1 MPLRKPI
8 GNRDAQAGLLQH
20 TCLVATKR
28 NVHEALDKIE
38 QLWSPHVV
46 GEVNDY
52 HVKVANVAGEFAEHV
67 HDDTDEVFLVLV
79 GRLHLDLPDVTVT
92 LDPMDLYTVP
102 RGVRHRPRADAGTR
116 ILMLEPR
123 GTSQD
128 GTPAG
133 TTGVRLT

>member
-1 MPLRKPI
+1 M
-8 GNRDAQAGLLQH
+8 QH
-20 TCLVATKR
+20 NGLVATKR
-28 NVHEALDKIE
+28 NVHEELDKIE

-52 HVKVANVAGEFAEHV
+52 EVKVANVAGEFAEHV
-67 HDDTDEVFLVLV
+67 HDDTDEVFLVLA

-92 LDPMDLYTVP
+92 LDPLDLYTVP

-133 TTGVRLT
+133 TTGMRLT

>member
-1 MPLRKPI
+1 M
-8 GNRDAQAGLLQH
+8 QH
-20 TCLVATKR
+20 NGLVATKR
-28 NVHEALDKIE
+28 NVHQALDKIE

-52 HVKVANVAGEFAEHV
+52 DVKVANVAGDFAEYV
-67 HDDTDEVFLVLV
+67 HDDTDEVFLVLA

-102 RGVRHRPRADAGTR
+102 RGNATPPTSQCGYAKT
-116 ILMLEPR
+116 MLEPR